1 MQEAFHSDGR
11 EGQSMKD
18 DSLTPLGLP
27 REALGPVMISYIKA
41 KAQHMNEDLGD
52 PMKAWFGQA
61 HDEIEMNDSFRRMM
75 QVKIGEQVIRE
86 NNGGLRMDRMK
97 KNSDSMRQ
105 EYWRKVWIL
114 ESWVSFHTIHDE
126 ITDHHLSEIGLAYL
140 TDETASAVIEY
151 MFPESG
157 EFTTKQFRDFRERYE
172 LVQVPLAHRHR
183 GVMVNGELKITHVGR
198 KSV

>member
-41 KAQHMNEDLGD
+41 KAQHMNEGLGD
-52 PMKAWFGQA
+52 PMKAWFGLV
-61 HDEIEMNDSFRRMM
+61 HDETQGSFRRMM
-75 QVKIGEQVIRE
+75 QVKIGEQVMRE
-86 NNGGLRMDRMK
+86 KSGGLRMDRMK

-140 TDETASAVIEY
+140 TDETASAMIEY

-157 EFTTKQFRDFRERYE
+157 EFTTKQFENFRNRYS
-172 LVQVPLAHRHR
+172 LVQVPLPYRHR
-183 GVMVNGELKITHVGR
+183 GIMVNGELKITHVGR
-198 KSV
+198 KKV